1 MRRGPAR
8 AGHSLPELIVAV
20 TLLGVCLGAAGAT
33 AVLGSGR
40 TGAGVLRQEAV
51 RGAALALDSL
61 LTADLVL
68 PGERRWGRVRLT
80 WELSQHGE
88 VPDLEAPHAEVIATG
103 AADEPLVHLSAP
115 WFPPPPL
122 IPWSAQVDP

>member
-1 MRRGPAR
+1 MRGAAR

-51 RGAALALDSL
+51 RGAAMVLDSL
-61 LTADLVL
+61 LTADPVL
-68 PGERRWGRVRLT
+68 PGERRWGRVHLV
-80 WELSQHGE
+80 WSLSPAIG
-88 VPDLEAPHAEVIATG
+88 APSVEVIATG
-103 AADEPLVHLSAP
+103 PADEPLVRLSAP
-115 WFPPPPL
+115 WFPPPPR
-122 IPWSAQVDP
+122 IPWSEAVDP

>member
-20 TLLGVCLGAAGAT
+20 SLLGVCLGAAGAT

-51 RGAALALDSL
+51 RGAAAVLDSL
-61 LTADLVL
+61 LAADLVR
-68 PGERRWGRVRLT
+68 PGERRWGRVRLA
-80 WELSQHGE
+80 WELTHRA
-88 VPDLEAPHAEVIATG
+88 EAPHVQVIATG
-103 AADEPLVHLSAP
+103 PADEPLAQLSAP

-122 IPWSAQVDP
+122 IPWPVEVDP

>member
-1 MRRGPAR
+1 MRGAAR

-51 RGAALALDSL
+51 RGAAMVLDSL
-61 LTADLVL
+61 LAADLVL
-68 PGERRWGRVRLT
+68 PGGRRWGRVNLA
-80 WELSQHGE
+80 WALSPP
-88 VPDLEAPHAEVIATG
+88 VEAPRVEVVATG
-103 AADEPLVHLSAP
+103 PADEPLAQLSAP
-115 WFPPPPL
+115 WFPPAPL
-122 IPWSAQVDP
+122 IPWSADADP